1 MNEPDR
7 IGSPFTDDDPNVLER
22 AQNAREDDGAVE
34 EQDAGEDTESLE
46 ALAAELERTRA
57 AYTRAVADYQNLQRR
72 SREERAEITRLTMKT
87 LVLNYLPVLDD
98 LSRALD
104 SVDQHE
110 ELVDHPWIEGVRIV
124 QRKFLAI
131 LEAAGV
137 RSVDVRTGSM
147 FDPQLHEA
155 VAHQP
160 GPPGQVIAIVQ
171 GGYTIDGS
179 VIRPAMVIVGN
190 GETSA
195 AEPAP

>member
-1 MNEPDR
+1 MNEQDR
-7 IGSPFTDDDPNVLER
+7 PGSPFADDDAEVLEG
-22 AQNAREDDGAVE
+22 AQNALDDT
-34 EQDAGEDTESLE
+34 DDTDDTE
-46 ALAAELERTRA
+46 AIAAELERTRA
-57 AYTRAVADYQNLQRR
+57 AYARAMADYQNLQRR

-104 SVDQHE
+104 SVGQHE
-110 ELVDHPWIEGVRIV
+110 ELADHPWIDGVRIV
-124 QRKFLAI
+124 QRKFVAI
-131 LEAAGV
+131 LEGAGV
-137 RSVDVRTGSM
+137 RAVEVGAGST

-160 GPPGQVIAIVQ
+160 GPLNQVIAVVQ

-190 GETSA
+190 GETTDQ
-195 AEPAP
+195 PAMPAQ